1 MAASAYT
8 PGGLDQVLDLQHLA
22 VLMSRVVIG
31 ELAAGGDAA
40 GAVGQ
45 AADAVLEHG
54 AGVAG
59 DGVAVGRGKGDGF
72 AVDVLMGSLHGL
84 HQGFVALELE
94 AVAGQVQ
101 VHLGAQLGV
110 VGLEPVQHGLDLLFD
125 LHEALARHHPHVHV
139 EVAEGRRALGGLVG
153 MTALDGADADASL
166 HERMRMTFPVR
177 GLPRLEG
184 GEDTHH
190 LFDGVDAVF
199 LGPRVLGPA
208 VDCYFD
214 EAIAGLADLQA
225 HAGGLPDDG
234 VIRGDAVGHQIT
246 RAYLAAAELH
256 PLVLVHRRLL
266 GLAHD
271 SCHQDVPG
279 QLHAGPLERP
289 QRTPVGGERAFHV
302 AGAEPVD
309 PPIGG
314 GGAGHAA
321 AHDVGRILAAPRL
334 GLAPGGAGV
343 EVAAEEQRGRALAAG
358 QPAHHV
364 VAAGLHL
371 LHLHPHTQLGQ
382 ASGEIVAG
390 GRFRTRWTEN
400 ADHIHGHGH
409 QLFLANLGQ
418 HPFLNIVH
426 VRPHSASCTTLPST
440 TVMSAV
446 MCRISSTG
454 AARRSLDST
463 ARSASLPS
471 SMEPLPVSSKCA

>member
-1 MAASAYT
+1 
-8 PGGLDQVLDLQHLA
+8 
-22 VLMSRVVIG
+22 
-31 ELAAGGDAA
+31 
-40 GAVGQ
+40 
-45 AADAVLEHG
+45 
-54 AGVAG
+54 
-59 DGVAVGRGKGDGF
+59 
-72 AVDVLMGSLHGL
+72 
-84 HQGFVALELE
+84 
-94 AVAGQVQ
+94 
-101 VHLGAQLGV
+101 
-110 VGLEPVQHGLDLLFD
+110 
-125 LHEALARHHPHVHV
+125 
-139 EVAEGRRALGGLVG
+139 

-166 HERMRMTFPVR
+166 HEGMRMTFPVR
-177 GLPRLEG
+177 WLPCLEG
-184 GEDTHH
+184 SEDTHH

-214 EAIAGLADLQA
+214 EAVAGLADLQA

-234 VIRGDAVGHQIT
+234 VIRGDAVGDQIT
-246 RAYLAAAELH
+246 RAHLAAAELR

-266 GLAHD
+266 GLAYD

-279 QLHAGPLERP
+279 QFHAGPLERP
-289 QRTPVGGERAFHV
+289 HRAPVGGERAFHV

-309 PPIGG
+309 PPVGG

-334 GLAPGGAGV
+334 GFAPGGAGV
-343 EVAAEEQRGRALAAG
+343 EVAAEEQRGRALATG

-371 LHLHPHTQLGQ
+371 LELHAHAQLGQ

-390 GRFRTRWTEN
+390 GCLRTRRTGN
-400 ADHIHGHGH
+400 AHQVHGHGH
-409 QLFLANLGQ
+409 QLFFPDPGQ
-418 HPFLNIVH
+418 YLFLKVVH
-426 VRPHSASCTTLPST
+426 VCPHFSCTTLPST

-454 AARRSLDST
+454 AARMSLDNT